1 MPGIDLSDK
10 TVVNQPDE
18 NFFPL
23 KAVEQLKLHTLLV
36 GV

>member
-18 NFFPL
+18 NLFPL
-23 KAVEQLKLHTLLV
+23 KAVEQLKLRTLLV
-36 GV
+36 DI